1 LGHPAARLI
10 PNQLAKPKVFL
21 ATRAIGEPVG
31 PMVAACWA
39 GLAGFPEPLRREAA
53 PNNTRVNAAL
63 RSFLR
68 TKLVGDLSNLQ
79 RSR

>member
-1 LGHPAARLI
+1 MMSNLPAEPEVVLI
-10 PNQLAKPKVFL
+10 AHAPS
-21 ATRAIGEPVG
+21 GPVG